1 LDLRFTYYSTVYG
14 MLSFY
19 KSEVYKRTKQDHAQR
34 PFRFWISKW
43 DLSSI
48 ENYTTKC
55 IWRIDCFKIMKNY
68 AAKKKQMDIN
78 FQQNQ
83 QTISIREQNGANSRL
98 RSIQSDCVDLYYYWL
113 NELLCMEIPYDKCA
127 FALHQL
133 MTGNCHWFLAKYG
146 HMRLRA
152 SINYSNSKIHYDQA
166 IISYQISI
174 DLIENNLP
182 KY

>member
-1 LDLRFTYYSTVYG
+1 MQETATYLYISQLQSLNT
-14 MLSFY
+14 FY
-19 KSEVYKRTKQDHAQR
+19 TNL
-34 PFRFWISKW
+34 I
-43 DLSSI
+43 
-48 ENYTTKC
+48 
-55 IWRIDCFKIMKNY
+55 
-68 AAKKKQMDIN
+68 KKKQMDIN

-182 KY
+182 KYNKFYLFIVHRFMKLILDATNATEMFKLDN